1 MATRHA
7 HAAGNLKEVNG
18 RVNFGRGASA
28 AAHLRHAVDRAR
40 LRTLDSLRRVPASA
54 RVPKASTRDTADVG
68 SAQIAAHIRAGAGD
82 VGPTDRA
89 YIRRK
94 LGTRLD
100 KFSSAIERVSLRTE
114 DVNGPRGG
122 IDQVCRIKV
131 VLRGLPS
138 VVYERRDAALNAAVD
153 GALAGAE
160 RAVRRALQRRR
171 MKPLKRAS

>member
-7 HAAGNLKEVNG
+7 YAAGSLKKANG
-18 RVNFGRGASA
+18 KVNFRRGASA
-28 AAHLRHAVDRAR
+28 GARLRPPVDRAR
-40 LRTLDSLRRVPASA
+40 LRTPDTRRPVPVSA
-54 RVPKASTRDTADVG
+54 RVSKTSKRDSADVG
-68 SAQIAAHIRAGAGD
+68 SARIAAHIRAGASGL
-82 VGPTDRA
+82 GPTDRG

-94 LGTRLD
+94 LGARLG
-100 KFSSAIERVSLRTE
+100 KFSNAIERVSLRTE

-160 RAVRRALQRRR
+160 RAVRRAVQRRR